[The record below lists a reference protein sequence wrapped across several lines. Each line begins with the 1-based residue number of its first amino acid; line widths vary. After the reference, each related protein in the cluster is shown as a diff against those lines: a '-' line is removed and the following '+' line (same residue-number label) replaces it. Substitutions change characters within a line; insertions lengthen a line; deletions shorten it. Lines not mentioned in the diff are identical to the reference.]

1 MKPER
6 AAKRLLA
13 TTRSKAKMYE
23 YDVPEEHHIEL
34 TQSPDKLFSLAVGLL
49 GDAAAAIA
57 ATTAVSV
64 REGVQPATLTF
75 AATYFDAYL
84 QSQLDDFALGEFP
97 ILASA
102 SFYLGGNPGSSKVLV
117 NQATSPEPSIGAGLV
132 LLTYRLLRGDFDGL
146 PAGPY
151 QQTGTLLLS
160 NLSAYLSGE
169 GDVDAVFGPAASIR
183 KDAYESGD
191 GRELLYADLIAA
203 IISKKVDASA
213 VTILPEAS
221 GVDIDSWR
229 PFLSRDGFPRELW
242 PSQQRICEAGVLSG
256 KSALIQMPTSAGKT
270 RATQLIL
277 RSGFLTNRF
286 SLAVMVC
293 PFRSLCHDIRSDMA
307 YAFAGDNVVINEA
320 TDSFQEDLS
329 IEAFFD
335 QKTILIVTPEKLLY
349 LLRRTPELAE
359 QIGLVVYD
367 EGHQFDSGARGVTYE
382 LLLTSLKLLLAPGTQ
397 IILISAV
404 IANAPRIAE
413 WLLGDAD
420 LVVDGTGLLP
430 TSRSIAFTS
439 WRNPLGRLEY
449 VDPID
454 PEDFEFFV
462 PRVIE
467 KTALEPGPKKSNE
480 FPLEKNGPSV
490 GLYLGLKLVAN
501 GSVAVFCGR
510 KDTAAKI
517 CEDAADLFERTGEYE
532 EPIDVSDAPEVERIS
547 TLFSRELGEGAPSA
561 RATALGIFPHHAS
574 VPHGLRLSIEY
585 AMKVSLIRF
594 VVCTSTLAQG
604 VNLPIKYLIVTS
616 VNQGKD
622 RILVR
627 DFHNLIGRAGRAG
640 MYTEGSVIFADNSI
654 FDDRGLRRGRWRWR
668 GAKELLDSRN
678 SEPSAS
684 SISAMFEPF
693 YYGQRE
699 DQVVRINV
707 GGIHRLLF
715 SDDDAA
721 LARLAELARANN
733 PNVKPRDFIKFLHE
747 RVRIVHG
754 IASFVLAHLDFEG
767 EALPERAVELAK
779 NTLAHF
785 LADNAQRLQ
794 IENVFRNIATS
805 LLARATTDEM
815 RQVLRRSPL
824 APRSVEALQAW
835 LAAQTEPLIIAAQT
849 GAFAAAVIP
858 TMLQHNRHSTIVA
871 LSNQEVIP
879 SLVQAWLAG
888 QTFAEILA
896 RMMEADV
903 RIGGN
908 RRKPK
913 IEDAVALCEGGF
925 AYEGAM
931 VVATFAD
938 LSEGMDD
945 TIVDAFKFLQRQMK
959 AGLATASTLG
969 MYEVGFSDREIAK
982 DLSATFTQVTN
993 FVDARAWVRA
1003 NGELTRGLI
1012 APYPAYFRTVL
1023 DELLA

>member
-1 MKPER
+1 MRPER

-34 TQSPDKLFSLAVGLL
+34 TQSPNKLFSLAVGLL

-57 ATTAVSV
+57 ATTVVSV
-64 REGVQPATLTF
+64 REEAQPATLTF

-117 NQATSPEPSIGAGLV
+117 NQATSPEPSIGAGLA
-132 LLTYRLLRGDFDGL
+132 LLTYRLLRGEFDGL

-151 QQTGTLLLS
+151 QQTGTLVLS

-169 GDVDAVFGPAASIR
+169 GDVDAVFDPAATIR
-183 KDAYESGD
+183 QDAYESGD

-221 GVDIDSWR
+221 GVDIESWR

-277 RSGFLTNRF
+277 RSGFLANRF

-329 IEAFFD
+329 IEEFFD

-359 QIGLVVYD
+359 QIGLVIYD

-382 LLLTSLKLLLAPGTQ
+382 LLLTSLKLVLAPGTQ
-397 IILISAV
+397 IVLISAV
-404 IANAPRIAE
+404 IANASRIAE

-430 TSRSIAFTS
+430 TSRSIAFAS

-449 VDPID
+449 VDPLD
-454 PEDFEFFV
+454 PEDVEFFV

-467 KTALEPGPKKSNE
+467 KTALEPRPKKPNE

-510 KDTAAKI
+510 KDSAAKI
-517 CEDAADLFERTGEYE
+517 CEDAADLFERTEEYE
-532 EPIDVSDAPEVERIS
+532 KPIDVSDGPEVERIA
-547 TLFSRELGEGAPSA
+547 TLFSRELGEGAPAA

-654 FDDRGLRRGRWRWR
+654 FDDKGQRRGRWRWR
-668 GAKELLDSRN
+668 GAKELLDPRN

-707 GGIHRLLF
+707 GEIHRLLF

-721 LARLAELARANN
+721 LARLAELARTNN
-733 PNVKPRDFIKFLHE
+733 PNVKPRDFIKFLQE

-754 IASFVLAHLDFEG
+754 IASFVLAHLDFDG
-767 EALPERAVELAK
+767 DGLPERAVELAK

-785 LADNAQRLQ
+785 LADEAQRLQ

-824 APRSVEALQAW
+824 APRSVEALQTW
-835 LAAQTEPLIIAAQT
+835 LAAQAEPLIIAALA
-849 GAFAAAVIP
+849 GSFAAAVIP

-871 LSNQEVIP
+871 LSNQDIIP

-888 QTFAEILA
+888 ETFAEILV

-931 VVATFAD
+931 IVATLAD
-938 LSEGMDD
+938 LTEGMDD
-945 TIVDAFKFLQRQMK
+945 TIVDAFKFLQRQIK
-959 AGLATASTLG
+959 TGLATASSLG

-982 DLSATFTQVTN
+982 DLSATFTQVTSFAN
-993 FVDARAWVRA
+993 ARAWVRA

-1012 APYPAYFRTVL
+1012 APYPAYFGTVL

>member
-6 AAKRLLA
+6 AANRLLA

-23 YDVPEEHHIEL
+23 YDVPEEEHIEL
-34 TQSPDKLFSLAVGLL
+34 AHSPNKLFSLAVGLL

-57 ATTAVSV
+57 DTAAVSA
-64 REGVQPATLTF
+64 REQAQPTTITF
-75 AATYFDAYL
+75 AGTYFDAYL
-84 QSQLDDFALGEFP
+84 QSQLDDFAQGEFP

-102 SFYLGGNPGSSKVLV
+102 SFYLGGNPGSSKVLI
-117 NQATSPEPSIGAGLV
+117 NQATAPESSLGAGLA
-132 LLTYRLLRGDFDGL
+132 LLTYKLLRGEYGEL
-146 PAGPY
+146 PDGPY
-151 QQTGTLLLS
+151 VQRGTSVLS

-169 GDVDAVFGPAASIR
+169 GSMDAVFDPAASIR

-191 GRELLYADLIAA
+191 GRELLYADLLTA
-203 IISKKVDASA
+203 IVSKKVDAAA
-213 VTILPEAS
+213 VTILPDAS
-221 GVDIDSWR
+221 GVDMDTWR
-229 PFLSRDGFPRELW
+229 PFLSRDDFPRELW

-256 KSALIQMPTSAGKT
+256 RSALIQMPTSAGKT

-277 RSGFLTNRF
+277 RSGFLANRF
-286 SLAVMVC
+286 SLAVVVC
-293 PFRSLCHDIRSDMA
+293 PFRSLCHDVRSDMV

-329 IEAFFD
+329 IEELFD

-349 LLRRTPELAE
+349 LLRRTPELAG

-382 LLLTSLKLLLAPGTQ
+382 LLLTSLKLLLLPGTQ
-397 IILISAV
+397 IVLISAV

-430 TSRSIAFTS
+430 TSRSVAFAS

-449 VDPID
+449 VNPLEPDDI
-454 PEDFEFFV
+454 EFFV

-467 KTALEPGPKKSNE
+467 KTALEPRPKKPNE
-480 FPLEKNGPSV
+480 FPLEKNGSSV

-501 GSVAVFCGR
+501 GSVALFCGR

-517 CEDAADLFERTGEYE
+517 CEDAADLFERTEEYD
-532 EPIDVSDAPEVERIS
+532 EPLHVSDAEEVAKIAS
-547 TLFSRELGEGAPSA
+547 LFAREFGEAAPAA
-561 RATALGIFPHHAS
+561 RAAALGIFPHHAS
-574 VPHGLRLSIEY
+574 VPQGLRLSIEY
-585 AMKVSLIRF
+585 AMKVSLVRF

-604 VNLPIKYLIVTS
+604 VNLPIKYLIVTG

-654 FDDRGLRRGRWRWR
+654 FDDKGQRKGRWRWQS
-668 GAKELLDSRN
+668 AKELLDSEN

-693 YYGQRE
+693 AYGKRA
-699 DQVVRINV
+699 DQVVHINV
-707 GGIHRLLF
+707 SEIHRLLF

-721 LARLAELARANN
+721 LARLTELARANN
-733 PNVKPRDFIKFLHE
+733 PNVKPRDFVKFLQE

-754 IASFVLAHLDFEG
+754 IASFLLAHLDFEG
-767 EALPERAVELAK
+767 DELPERAVELAK

-785 LADNAQRLQ
+785 LADDVERLQ

-805 LLARATTDEM
+805 LLARAATDEA
-815 RQVLRRSPL
+815 RQTLRRSPL
-824 APRSVEALQAW
+824 APRSVEALRAW
-835 LAAQTEPLIIAAQT
+835 LAANVDSLMLAIVA
-849 GAFAAAVIP
+849 GNFAVTVIP

-871 LSNQEVIP
+871 LSKQEVVP

-888 QTFAEILA
+888 ETFVAIIDRL
-896 RMMEADV
+896 READV

-908 RRKPK
+908 KRKPK
-913 IEDAVALCEGGF
+913 IEDAIALCEGGF

-931 VVATFAD
+931 VIATLAD
-938 LSEGMDD
+938 LAEEMDG
-945 TIVDAFKFLQRQMK
+945 TIRDAFKVLQRQMK
-959 AGLATASTLG
+959 AGLTTGPALG
-969 MYEVGFSDREIAK
+969 MYEVGFVDREIAK
-982 DLSATFTQVTN
+982 DLGASFQQVTD
-993 FVDARAWVRA
+993 FTSARAWVRA
-1003 NGELTRGLI
+1003 NGDFTRNLI
-1012 APYPAYFRTVL
+1012 APFPAYFGTVL

>member
-1 MKPER
+1 MRPER
-6 AAKRLLA
+6 AANRLLA

-23 YDVPEEHHIEL
+23 YDVPEEEHIEL
-34 TQSPDKLFSLAVGLL
+34 PQSPNKLFSLAVGLL
-49 GDAAAAIA
+49 GDAAAAVA
-57 ATTAVSV
+57 NTAAVSA
-64 REGVQPATLTF
+64 REQVQPATLTF
-75 AATYFDAYL
+75 AGTYFDAYL
-84 QSQLDDFALGEFP
+84 QSQLDDFAQGEFP

-102 SFYLGGNPGSSKVLV
+102 SFYLGGNPGSSKVLI
-117 NQATSPEPSIGAGLV
+117 NQATAPESNLGSGLA
-132 LLTYRLLRGDFDGL
+132 LLTYRLLRGDYGEL
-146 PAGPY
+146 PDGPY
-151 QQTGTLLLS
+151 QQPGTSVLS

-169 GDVDAVFGPAASIR
+169 GGVDAVFNAAASIR
-183 KDAYESGD
+183 EDAYESGD

-203 IISKKVDASA
+203 ITSKKVNAAA
-213 VTILPEAS
+213 VTILPDAS
-221 GVDIDSWR
+221 GVHIDTWR

-242 PSQQRICEAGVLSG
+242 PSQQRICEASVLSG

-270 RATQLIL
+270 RATELIL
-277 RSGFLTNRF
+277 RSGFLANRF

-307 YAFAGDNVVINEA
+307 YAFAADNVVINEA

-329 IEAFFD
+329 IEELFD

-349 LLRRTPELAE
+349 LLRRTPDLAE

-382 LLLTSLKLLLAPGTQ
+382 LLLTSLNLLLAPRTQ
-397 IILISAV
+397 IVLISAV

-430 TSRSIAFTS
+430 TSRSIAFAS

-449 VDPID
+449 VDPLD
-454 PEDFEFFV
+454 PEDVEFFV

-467 KTALEPGPKKSNE
+467 KTALEPRPRKPSE

-501 GSVAVFCGR
+501 GSVALFCGR

-517 CEDAADLFERTGEYE
+517 CEDAADLFERTGDYDKPLE
-532 EPIDVSDAPEVERIS
+532 VSDADEVTKIA
-547 TLFSRELGEGAPSA
+547 TLFARELGEAAPAA
-561 RATALGIFPHHAS
+561 RAAALGIFPHHAS

-585 AMKVSLIRF
+585 AMKVNLVHF

-604 VNLPIKYLIVTS
+604 VNLPIKYLIVTG

-654 FDDRGLRRGRWRWR
+654 FDEKGQRRGRWRWR
-668 GAKELLDSRN
+668 GAKELLDSGN

-693 YYGQRE
+693 AYGQRE
-699 DQVVRINV
+699 DQVVHINV
-707 GGIHRLLF
+707 GEIHQLLF

-721 LARLAELARANN
+721 LARLAELVRTNN
-733 PNVKPRDFIKFLHE
+733 PNVKPRDFIKFLQE

-754 IASFVLAHLDFEG
+754 IASFLLAHLNFEG
-767 EALPERAVELAK
+767 DGLLARAVELAK

-785 LADNAQRLQ
+785 LADEAQRLQ

-805 LLARATTDEM
+805 LLARATSDEE
-815 RQVLRRSPL
+815 RQALRRSPL
-824 APRSVEALQAW
+824 APRSVRALRAW
-835 LAAQTEPLIIAAQT
+835 LAANADPLMLAALA
-849 GAFAAAVIP
+849 GNFAATVIP
-858 TMLQHNRHSTIVA
+858 TMLQHNRHSTIIA
-871 LSNQEVIP
+871 LSKQEVVP
-879 SLVQAWLAG
+879 SLVQAWLSG
-888 QTFAEILA
+888 ETFAAILG
-896 RMMEADV
+896 RLTEADV

-908 RRKPK
+908 NRKPK
-913 IEDAVALCEGGF
+913 IEDAIALCEGGF

-931 VVATFAD
+931 VVATLAD
-938 LSEGMDD
+938 LAGDMDG
-945 TIVDAFKFLQRQMK
+945 TVRDALKLLQRQMK
-959 AGLATASTLG
+959 AGLTTGPALG

-982 DLSATFTQVTN
+982 DLGASFPQVVN
-993 FVDARAWVRA
+993 FNNARAWVRA
-1003 NGELTRGLI
+1003 NGDFTRNLI
-1012 APYPAYFRTVL
+1012 TPFPAYFGTVL

>member
-1 MKPER
+1 MRPER

-23 YDVPEEHHIEL
+23 YDVPEEDHIEL
-34 TQSPDKLFSLAVGLL
+34 TQSPNKLFSLAVGLL

-57 ATTAVSV
+57 AATAVSV
-64 REGVQPATLTF
+64 REVVQPATLTF

-102 SFYLGGNPGSSKVLV
+102 SFYLGGNPGSSKVLI
-117 NQATSPEPSIGAGLV
+117 NQATSPDSSIGAGLA

-146 PAGPY
+146 PDGPY
-151 QQTGTLLLS
+151 QQTGTLVLS
-160 NLSAYLSGE
+160 NLSAYLSG
-169 GDVDAVFGPAASIR
+169 GSHVDAVFDPATSIR

-203 IISKKVDASA
+203 IICKKVDASA

-221 GVDIDSWR
+221 GVDIDVWR

-277 RSGFLTNRF
+277 RSGFLANRF
-286 SLAVMVC
+286 SLAVVVC
-293 PFRSLCHDIRSDMA
+293 PFRSLCHDIRSDMT

-329 IEAFFD
+329 IEEFFD

-397 IILISAV
+397 IVLISAV
-404 IANAPRIAE
+404 IANASRIAE

-430 TSRSIAFTS
+430 TSRSIAFAS

-449 VDPID
+449 VDPLD
-454 PEDFEFFV
+454 PEDVEFFV

-467 KTALEPGPKKSNE
+467 KIALEPRPKKSNE
-480 FPLEKNGPSV
+480 FPLARNGSSV

-517 CEDAADLFERTGEYE
+517 CEDAADLFERTEVYE
-532 EPIDVSDAPEVERIS
+532 KPIDVSDVPEVERIA
-547 TLFSRELGEGAPSA
+547 TLFGRELGEGAPAA

-585 AMKVSLIRF
+585 AMKVNLIRL

-654 FDDRGLRRGRWRWR
+654 SLMTRGNAEDA
-668 GAKELLDSRN
+668 GAGGERKSCLIPETRSHQPAVFRKCSSRFFM
-678 SEPSAS
+678 E
-684 SISAMFEPF
+684 
-693 YYGQRE
+693 
-699 DQVVRINV
+699 
-707 GGIHRLLF
+707 
-715 SDDDAA
+715 
-721 LARLAELARANN
+721 
-733 PNVKPRDFIKFLHE
+733 NVKTKLCGSMS
-747 RVRIVHG
+747 VRYTG
-754 IASFVLAHLDFEG
+754 SCS
-767 EALPERAVELAK
+767 P
-779 NTLAHF
+779 
-785 LADNAQRLQ
+785 
-794 IENVFRNIATS
+794 
-805 LLARATTDEM
+805 TTT
-815 RQVLRRSPL
+815 P
-824 APRSVEALQAW
+824 
-835 LAAQTEPLIIAAQT
+835 
-849 GAFAAAVIP
+849 
-858 TMLQHNRHSTIVA
+858 H
-871 LSNQEVIP
+871 
-879 SLVQAWLAG
+879 
-888 QTFAEILA
+888 
-896 RMMEADV
+896 
-903 RIGGN
+903 
-908 RRKPK
+908 
-913 IEDAVALCEGGF
+913 
-925 AYEGAM
+925 
-931 VVATFAD
+931 
-938 LSEGMDD
+938 
-945 TIVDAFKFLQRQMK
+945 
-959 AGLATASTLG
+959 
-969 MYEVGFSDREIAK
+969 
-982 DLSATFTQVTN
+982 
-993 FVDARAWVRA
+993 
-1003 NGELTRGLI
+1003 
-1012 APYPAYFRTVL
+1012 
-1023 DELLA
+1023 

>member
-203 IISKKVDASA
+203 IISKKIDASA

-277 RSGFLTNRF
+277 RSGFLANRF

-329 IEAFFD
+329 IEAFFG

-404 IANAPRIAE
+404 IANASRIAE

-454 PEDFEFFV
+454 PEDVEFFV

-467 KTALEPGPKKSNE
+467 KTALEPRPKKPNE
-480 FPLEKNGPSV
+480 FPTEKNGPSV

-517 CEDAADLFERTGEYE
+517 CEDAADLFERTGEYD

-547 TLFSRELGEGAPSA
+547 TLFSRELGEG
-561 RATALGIFPHHAS
+561 
-574 VPHGLRLSIEY
+574 
-585 AMKVSLIRF
+585 
-594 VVCTSTLAQG
+594 
-604 VNLPIKYLIVTS
+604 
-616 VNQGKD
+616 
-622 RILVR
+622 
-627 DFHNLIGRAGRAG
+627 
-640 MYTEGSVIFADNSI
+640 GSVRACNCA
-654 FDDRGLRRGRWRWR
+654 RHLP
-668 GAKELLDSRN
+668 ASR
-678 SEPSAS
+678 
-684 SISAMFEPF
+684 
-693 YYGQRE
+693 
-699 DQVVRINV
+699 
-707 GGIHRLLF
+707 
-715 SDDDAA
+715 
-721 LARLAELARANN
+721 
-733 PNVKPRDFIKFLHE
+733 
-747 RVRIVHG
+747 
-754 IASFVLAHLDFEG
+754 
-767 EALPERAVELAK
+767 
-779 NTLAHF
+779 
-785 LADNAQRLQ
+785 
-794 IENVFRNIATS
+794 
-805 LLARATTDEM
+805 
-815 RQVLRRSPL
+815 
-824 APRSVEALQAW
+824 
-835 LAAQTEPLIIAAQT
+835 
-849 GAFAAAVIP
+849 
-858 TMLQHNRHSTIVA
+858 
-871 LSNQEVIP
+871 
-879 SLVQAWLAG
+879 
-888 QTFAEILA
+888 
-896 RMMEADV
+896 
-903 RIGGN
+903 
-908 RRKPK
+908 
-913 IEDAVALCEGGF
+913 
-925 AYEGAM
+925 
-931 VVATFAD
+931 
-938 LSEGMDD
+938 
-945 TIVDAFKFLQRQMK
+945 
-959 AGLATASTLG
+959 
-969 MYEVGFSDREIAK
+969 
-982 DLSATFTQVTN
+982 
-993 FVDARAWVRA
+993 
-1003 NGELTRGLI
+1003 
-1012 APYPAYFRTVL
+1012 
-1023 DELLA
+1023 